1 MKSIFTLLLLTSLIS
16 NVHASESLQF
26 EQSWIRLT
34 PPVSKNSA
42 GYFTVSNHSGQDIT
56 IKSITTSVAEKAE
69 LHNMTVIDGTMA
81 MVHMPVFTIK
91 AHQTIQFK
99 PAGKHMMLMGLKKP
113 LKGDQA
119 IEVSFLLSDET
130 RQSVTFTVRRNAPEQ
145 EKSRQAKSHKH
156 H

>member
-26 EQSWIRLT
+26 EHSWIRLT

-42 GYFTVSNHSGQDIT
+42 GYFTVSNHSEQDIT

-69 LHNMTVIDGTMA
+69 LHNMTVVDGTMA
-81 MVHMPVFTIK
+81 MVHMPDFTIK

-113 LKGDQA
+113 LKSDQA
-119 IEVSFLLSDET
+119 IEVSFLLSDDT
-130 RQSVTFTVRRNAPEQ
+130 RQSVTFTVRRNGPKQ
-145 EKSRQAKSHKH
+145 EKSQQAKSHKH

>member
-1 MKSIFTLLLLTSLIS
+1 
-16 NVHASESLQF
+16 
-26 EQSWIRLT
+26 
-34 PPVSKNSA
+34 
-42 GYFTVSNHSGQDIT
+42 
-56 IKSITTSVAEKAE
+56 
-69 LHNMTVIDGTMA
+69 MTVIDGAMA
-81 MVHMPVFTIK
+81 MVHMSDFTIK

>member
-1 MKSIFTLLLLTSLIS
+1 MKSISTLLLLTSLIS
-16 NVHASESLQF
+16 NVHAFESLQF
-26 EQSWIRLT
+26 EHSWIRLT

-42 GYFTVSNHSGQDIT
+42 GYFTVSNHSEQDIT

-81 MVHMPVFTIK
+81 MVHMPDFTIK

-113 LKGDQA
+113 LKSDQA

-130 RQSVTFTVRRNAPEQ
+130 RQSVTFTVKRNGPEQ
-145 EKSRQAKSHKH
+145 EKSQKAKSHKH